1 MNVKVAV
8 LYYSKTG
15 NTKKMAE
22 HVARGVEKAGGE
34 VVLRS
39 FEDATVDL
47 LPECDGII
55 LGAPTYFGLPAS
67 PLQAFVDASIKY
79 MRKLENKVGGAFT
92 SSIRR
97 AGGNETTIM
106 AILQMMLVHGMIV
119 QGTTE
124 MDHYGAVAIGE
135 PDALAVEQCEHL
147 GIRVTKLAQKLKAS
161 LAKEV

>member
-1 MNVKVAV
+1 MAAKVAV
-8 LYYSKTG
+8 LYYSKGG
-15 NTKKMAE
+15 NTKKLAE
-22 HVARGVEKAGGE
+22 HVARGVEKAGGD

-39 FEDATVDL
+39 FEDTSVDL

-67 PLQAFVDASIKY
+67 PLQAFVDESIKY
-79 MRKLENKVGGAFT
+79 MRKLDGKVGGAFT
-92 SSIRR
+92 TSARR
-97 AGGNETTIM
+97 AGGNETTVM

-135 PDALAVEQCEHL
+135 PDALAAEQGEHL
-147 GIRVTKLAQKLKAS
+147 GMRVTKLAATLKAS
-161 LAKEV
+161 SQGAA

>member
-1 MNVKVAV
+1 

-22 HVARGVEKAGGE
+22 FVAQGVEEAGGK
-34 VVLRS
+34 
-39 FEDATVDL
+39 ATLLPVEEASVDL

-67 PLQAFVDASIKY
+67 PLRVYFDESIKY
-79 MRKLENKVGGAFT
+79 MRKLEGKVGGAFT

-97 AGGNETTIM
+97 AGGNETTVM

-119 QGTTE
+119 QGTTQ

-135 PDALAVEQCEHL
+135 PDEQAKEQCKHL
-147 GIRVTKLAQKLKAS
+147 GARVTKLAQRLKATEK
-161 LAKEV
+161 AEEC